1 MEISGRTGQKFGTH
15 AGPNSGTGRA
25 FRTRRQRQAGY
36 ILATLGMMSIV
47 LLASTGLAVDFG
59 TAYIIRNEAQSFCDA
74 AALGAALELDGTAD
88 GLSKARARALATPSK
103 WGFSNT
109 TFTGVVIDFAASSNG
124 PWFSAPMV
132 PLGIRYARVVAGAN
146 APMIFLPLVTNEN
159 IMGIQARAVA
169 GQVEK
174 TTFKNGVFP
183 FSPFAPDDDD
193 ANFGFHPGTSYTLL
207 WPNNMNKH
215 ANVCAGDKNNEKVL
229 KMKDD
234 AGPNVQGYIDSNS
247 ASDIREAILTDEV
260 HGNRSYTVGDP
271 LFMANGNKQS
281 TEKAMQDRVKQDTD
295 TTSQS
300 YAAYTASG
308 GDKSGR
314 RLVVV
319 PVNKGP
325 NENYRIAGFA
335 LFFLGVPSDYE
346 TKPSDSYCAE
356 YVGPAVLGGTNAGGN
371 NGAGAYSVR
380 LVQ

>member
-1 MEISGRTGQKFGTH
+1 MGISGRTALKLGSSV
-15 AGPNSGTGRA
+15 GPRQTLDLSCRA
-25 FRTRRQRQAGY
+25 RRRGQAGY

-74 AALGAALELDGTAD
+74 AALGAALELDGTVD

-109 TFTGVVIDFAASSNG
+109 TFTGVVVEFATSSGG
-124 PWFSAPMV
+124 PWLSSPPV

-146 APMIFLPLVTNEN
+146 APMIFLPLVTNEG

-174 TTFKNGVFP
+174 TSFTNGVFP
-183 FSPFAPDDDD
+183 FSPFAPDEDD
-193 ANFGFHPGTSYTLL
+193 ANFGFQPGTSYTLL

-215 ANVCAGDKNNEKVL
+215 ANVCAGDKDNEKVL
-229 KMKDD
+229 QMKDD

-281 TEKAMQDRVKQDTD
+281 TEKAMQDRVRQDTD

-300 YAAYTASG
+300 YVEYIASG

-325 NENYRIAGFA
+325 NDNYRVAGFA
-335 LFFLGVPSDYE
+335 LFFLGIPSDYE

-356 YVGPAVLGGTNAGGN
+356 YVGPAILGGTNAGGN